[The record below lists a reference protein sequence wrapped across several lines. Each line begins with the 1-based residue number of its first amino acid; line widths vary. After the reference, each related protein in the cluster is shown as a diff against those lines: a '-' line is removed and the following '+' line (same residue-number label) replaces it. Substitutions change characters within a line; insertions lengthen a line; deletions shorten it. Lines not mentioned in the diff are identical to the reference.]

1 MITTKLIA
9 PFIQYIH
16 GFPTIWLGCF
26 LSSLTSLDRL
36 SSPED
41 ILFLQCKIIY
51 KDCDFAIKT
60 LANHKKSYKIVSMV
74 RQIIKFGQVSENRKA
89 RFAYSIE
96 DTIEAGIS
104 LTGAEIKSIRY
115 GLVTIVDGFVQRRGN
130 NLFLAGVEI
139 QKLPTAARIVNFDER
154 RQRQLLLHRNQIN
167 RLIGKLQEKGAT
179 IVPLKLYFNN
189 RGKLKV
195 LLGIGY
201 GKNKVDKR
209 ETIKQREW
217 ERNKSRIMKG

>member
-1 MITTKLIA
+1 MA
-9 PFIQYIH
+9 
-16 GFPTIWLGCF
+16 
-26 LSSLTSLDRL
+26 
-36 SSPED
+36 
-41 ILFLQCKIIY
+41 
-51 KDCDFAIKT
+51 
-60 LANHKKSYKIVSMV
+60 

-89 RFAYSIE
+89 RFNYSIE

-115 GLVTIVDGFVQRRGN
+115 GLVTIVDGFVQRRGD
-130 NLFLAGVEI
+130 NLFLAGVEV

-154 RQRQLLLHRNQIN
+154 RSRQLLLHRNQIN

-179 IVPLKLYFNN
+179 IVPLKLHFNN

-217 ERNKSRIMKG
+217 DKNKARILKGN

>member
-1 MITTKLIA
+1 M
-9 PFIQYIH
+9 
-16 GFPTIWLGCF
+16 
-26 LSSLTSLDRL
+26 
-36 SSPED
+36 
-41 ILFLQCKIIY
+41 CKILRVM
-51 KDCDFAIKT
+51 AR
-60 LANHKKSYKIVSMV
+60 N
-74 RQIIKFGQVSENRKA
+74 IIKFGQVSENRKA
-89 RFAYSIE
+89 RFNYSIE

-115 GLVTIVDGFVQRRGN
+115 GLVTIVDGFVQRRGD

-154 RQRQLLLHRNQIN
+154 RSRQLLLHRNQIN
-167 RLIGKLQEKGAT
+167 RLIGKLQEKSAT
-179 IVPLKLYFNN
+179 IVPLKMYFNN

-217 ERNKSRIMKG
+217 DKNKARILKGK

>member
-1 MITTKLIA
+1 MA
-9 PFIQYIH
+9 
-16 GFPTIWLGCF
+16 
-26 LSSLTSLDRL
+26 
-36 SSPED
+36 
-41 ILFLQCKIIY
+41 
-51 KDCDFAIKT
+51 
-60 LANHKKSYKIVSMV
+60 

-89 RFAYSIE
+89 RFNYSID

-115 GLVTIVDGFVQRRGN
+115 GLVTIVDGFVQRRGD
-130 NLFLAGVEI
+130 NLFLAGVDI
-139 QKLPTAARIVNFDER
+139 QKLPSAARIVNFDER
-154 RQRQLLLHRNQIN
+154 RSRQLLLHRNQIN

-179 IVPLKLYFNN
+179 IVPLKLYFNS

-195 LLGIGY
+195 LLGVGY

-217 ERNKSRIMKG
+217 NKNKARILKGN

>member
-1 MITTKLIA
+1 MNCPAYSIYSRVPNHIGFFYVIADASGRATRPQRTTHSLDKH
-9 PFIQYIH
+9 YIH
-16 GFPTIWLGCF
+16 
-26 LSSLTSLDRL
+26 
-36 SSPED
+36 D
-41 ILFLQCKIIY
+41 IVFFQQ
-51 KDCDFAIKT
+51 KT
-60 LANHKKSYKIVSMV
+60 LQLWNFCIKLNIMP

-89 RFAYSIE
+89 RFAYSID

-104 LTGAEIKSIRY
+104 LTGAEIKSLRY
-115 GLVTIVDGFVQRRGN
+115 GLVTIVDGFVQKRGD

-139 QKLPTAARIVNFDER
+139 QKLPTANRAVNFDER

-217 ERNKSRIMKG
+217 ERSKSRLLKK

>member
-1 MITTKLIA
+1 M
-9 PFIQYIH
+9 
-16 GFPTIWLGCF
+16 
-26 LSSLTSLDRL
+26 S
-36 SSPED
+36 
-41 ILFLQCKIIY
+41 
-51 KDCDFAIKT
+51 
-60 LANHKKSYKIVSMV
+60 

-104 LTGAEIKSIRY
+104 LTGAELKSVRY
-115 GLVTIVDGFVQRRGN
+115 GLVTIVDGFVQKRN
-130 NLFLAGVEI
+130 NDLFLAGIEI
-139 QKLPTAARIVNFDER
+139 QKLPTANRILNFDER
-154 RQRQLLLHRNQIN
+154 RPRQLLLHRNQIN
-167 RLIGKLQEKGAT
+167 RMIGKLQEKGAT

-201 GKNKVDKR
+201 GKHQVDKR

-217 ERNKSRIMKG
+217 ERNKARIMKK

>member
-1 MITTKLIA
+1 M
-9 PFIQYIH
+9 P
-16 GFPTIWLGCF
+16 
-26 LSSLTSLDRL
+26 
-36 SSPED
+36 
-41 ILFLQCKIIY
+41 
-51 KDCDFAIKT
+51 
-60 LANHKKSYKIVSMV
+60 

-115 GLVTIVDGFVQRRGN
+115 GLVTIVDGFVQKRGN
-130 NLFLAGVEI
+130 DLFLAGVEI
-139 QKLPTAARIVNFDER
+139 QKLPTANRAINFDER
-154 RQRQLLLHRNQIN
+154 RSLQLLLHRNQIN
-167 RLIGKLQEKGAT
+167 RMIGKLQEKGAT

-189 RGKLKV
+189 HGKLKV

-217 ERNKSRIMKG
+217 ERTRARIVKR

>member
-1 MITTKLIA
+1 M
-9 PFIQYIH
+9 P
-16 GFPTIWLGCF
+16 
-26 LSSLTSLDRL
+26 
-36 SSPED
+36 
-41 ILFLQCKIIY
+41 
-51 KDCDFAIKT
+51 
-60 LANHKKSYKIVSMV
+60 

-115 GLVTIVDGFVQRRGN
+115 GLVTIVDGFVQKRGN
-130 NLFLAGVEI
+130 DLFLAGVEI
-139 QKLPTAARIVNFDER
+139 QKLPTANRAINFDER
-154 RQRQLLLHRNQIN
+154 RSRQLLLHRNQIN
-167 RLIGKLQEKGAT
+167 RMIGKLQEKGAT

-189 RGKLKV
+189 HGKLKV

-217 ERNKSRIMKG
+217 ERTRARIVKR

>member
-1 MITTKLIA
+1 M
-9 PFIQYIH
+9 Q
-16 GFPTIWLGCF
+16 
-26 LSSLTSLDRL
+26 
-36 SSPED
+36 
-41 ILFLQCKIIY
+41 
-51 KDCDFAIKT
+51 
-60 LANHKKSYKIVSMV
+60 

-96 DTIEAGIS
+96 DTIEAGIA
-104 LTGAEIKSIRY
+104 LNGAEIKSLRY
-115 GLVTIVDGFVQRRGN
+115 GLVTIVDGFVQKRGD

-139 QKLPTAARIVNFDER
+139 QKLPTANRAVNFDER

-179 IVPLKLYFNN
+179 IVPVKMYFNAH
-189 RGKLKV
+189 GKLKV
-195 LLGIGY
+195 LLGVGH

-217 ERNKSRIMKG
+217 ERNKARIIKG

>member
-1 MITTKLIA
+1 MT
-9 PFIQYIH
+9 
-16 GFPTIWLGCF
+16 
-26 LSSLTSLDRL
+26 R
-36 SSPED
+36 
-41 ILFLQCKIIY
+41 
-51 KDCDFAIKT
+51 
-60 LANHKKSYKIVSMV
+60 N
-74 RQIIKFGQVSENRKA
+74 IIKFGIVSENRKA
-89 RFAYSIE
+89 RFNYSIA

-115 GLVTIVDGFVQRRGN
+115 GLVSIVDGFVQRRGN

-154 RQRQLLLHRNQIN
+154 RARQLLLHRTQIN
-167 RLIGKLQEKGAT
+167 RMIGKLAERGAT
-179 IVPLKLYFNN
+179 IVPLKLYFTN

-201 GKNKVDKR
+201 GKKSQDKR

-217 ERNKSRIMKG
+217 NKSKARILKGK